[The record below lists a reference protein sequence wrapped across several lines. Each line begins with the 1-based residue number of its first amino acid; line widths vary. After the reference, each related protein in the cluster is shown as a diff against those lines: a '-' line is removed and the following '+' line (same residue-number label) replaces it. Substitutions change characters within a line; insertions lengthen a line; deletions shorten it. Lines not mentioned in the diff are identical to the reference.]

1 MDAIFNVFGCKIKLF
16 DGVLLLNYVTI
27 STNNKMRNETPA
39 LTGSLAGSKWFFS
52 TFHLSKTWSKTR
64 FSTRFAVGLNNGM

>member
-39 LTGSLAGSKWFFS
+39 LTGSLAGSKWFF
-52 TFHLSKTWSKTR
+52 FYIP
-64 FSTRFAVGLNNGM
+64 FV